1 MKFCTRSSMAARSKA
16 WDYGRSFHG
25 IAFSNPTVSE
35 RRLSL
40 ENVVTCQVE
49 VSALGWSLVQRSHVK
64 CVLS

>member
-1 MKFCTRSSMAARSKA
+1 MAARSKA

-49 VSALGWSLVQRSHVK
+49 VPALG
-64 CVLS
+64 